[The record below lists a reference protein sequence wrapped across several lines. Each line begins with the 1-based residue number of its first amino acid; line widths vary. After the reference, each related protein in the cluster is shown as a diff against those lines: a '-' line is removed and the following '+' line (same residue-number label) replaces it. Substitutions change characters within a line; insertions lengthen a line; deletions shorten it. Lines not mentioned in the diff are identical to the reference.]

1 MKFLLDENIGKK
13 VAQFLFH
20 LGHSVSRIREINPG
34 IDDYSVLDLALSENA
49 ILITADKDYGALV
62 FKGQQPHS
70 GVIFLRVGDQ
80 SSDNKIRALKRL
92 LSKYKNL
99 ENKFIVVK
107 ESEGKIKIKFSDKI
121 RKISKENL

>member
-34 IDDYSVLDLALSENA
+34 IDDSLVLDLALSENA
-49 ILITADKDYGALV
+49 ILVTADKDYGELV
-62 FKGQQPHS
+62 FKAQQPHS
-70 GVIFLRVGDQ
+70 GIIFLRLEGQ
-80 SSDNKIRALKRL
+80 SSENKIKSLKSL

-99 ENKFIVVK
+99 ENKFTVVK
-107 ESEGKIKIKFSDKI
+107 EKEGRFRIKFSNKL
-121 RKISKENL
+121 R